1 MSKERLRFEDYLLL
15 ALLIVLFLGL
25 SVLYNV
31 NQNFSFDQVQMLLKG
46 IHAAL
51 TGEFLPFGNE
61 ASTMGNLPGMLS
73 SWVIGFPLQ
82 LYAHAWSPVIFQF
95 LLRVVAILLFINA
108 LCQLFERKIVL
119 IGTFLLALS
128 PWVLYQTM
136 LYNPAYLL
144 FGSTLTLNTLVR
156 LRNDSSNRRAHSALN
171 CGRGLEFNLGRFI
184 NSLLLV
190 LAIGFCLQLH
200 FSWPVLA
207 AMVGIMWLRR
217 DIKISYVGVLVGMA
231 LVGWSLVPYVQE
243 IMVNPSLLTN
253 PEPYAQ
259 ERYLGYGIVHV
270 YPVLKGLLYW
280 FRFGSL
286 LVTEKA
292 IVPELTDDL
301 SLWLV
306 VLGYAWI
313 GIAYLVG
320 GLSVLYAAY
329 SNYFVISRFHVSNSS
344 DRLRFVRGMSI
355 SAILAVLLAAGASP
369 VVLNFW
375 QIAVIIPFALLPVL
389 AFMSVRPH
397 GLKLYVWVAAIF
409 FVFANALGATYSEKF
424 SYQQNFSANF
434 YRTCLVGFS
443 PQQCSPYGTGLTAEQ
458 REVIAAQTP
467 QNLEVIKRVIGGIIP
482 HYEEILQQQ
491 QEAKAQEQAQ
501 AQEAQTQ
508 TESADQSGEVTV
520 REAITEPAEAP
531 VVEVVTAPVAA
542 PAAAPEAEPA
552 ASAPAASAP
561 AASADE
567 QAAPAADTA
576 ASASIEESSPASVVQ
591 VAPASE
597 PIVIAVPTASGSQNS
612 GSNANSSGSSNSEP
626 LIIDQGQGASGEL
639 VIH

>member
-31 NQNFSFDQVQMLLKG
+31 NQNFSYDQVQMLLKG
-46 IHAAL
+46 IHAAI

-119 IGTFLLALS
+119 IGTFFLALS

-171 CGRGLEFNLGRFI
+171 RGRGLEFNLGRFI

-344 DRLRFVRGMSI
+344 DRLRFVRGMTI

-397 GLKLYVWVAAIF
+397 GLKFYVWVAAIF
-409 FVFANALGATYSEKF
+409 FVFANFLGATYSEKF
-424 SYQQNFSANF
+424 NYKQNFSANF

-443 PQQCSPYGTGLTAEQ
+443 TQQCTPYGTSLSSDQ
-458 REVIAAQTP
+458 REAIAAQTP
-467 QNLEVIKRVIGGIIP
+467 QDPEVIKRVIGGIIP
-482 HYEEILQQQ
+482 HYEEIQQQ
-491 QEAKAQEQAQ
+491 QQAAQEQARAQ
-501 AQEAQTQ
+501 AQEAAQTQ
-508 TESADQSGEVTV
+508 AESA
-520 REAITEPAEAP
+520 ANTEPVLPAESAAST
-531 VVEVVTAPVAA
+531 EAETAVTEPEAA
-542 PAAAPEAEPA
+542 PA
-552 ASAPAASAP
+552 
-561 AASADE
+561 
-567 QAAPAADTA
+567 QAAPADTA
-576 ASASIEESSPASVVQ
+576 ASQSVVQ

-597 PIVIAVPTASGSQNS
+597 PIVIAVPSGSGSQNS
-612 GSNANSSGSSNSEP
+612 GSSANSSGSSNSEP

>member
-144 FGSTLTLNTLVR
+144 LGSTLTLNTLVR
-156 LRNDSSNRRAHSALN
+156 LRNDKSNRRVHG
-171 CGRGLEFNLGRFI
+171 GRALEFNLGRFI

-217 DIKISYVGVLVGMA
+217 DIKISYVGVLVGIA

-344 DRLRFVRGMSI
+344 DRLRFVRGMTI

-397 GLKLYVWVAAIF
+397 GLKFYVWVAAIF
-409 FVFANALGATYSEKF
+409 FVFANFLGATYSEKF
-424 SYQQNFSANF
+424 NYKQNFSANF

-458 REVIAAQTP
+458 HEVIAAQTP
-467 QNLEVIKRVIGGIIP
+467 QDLEVIKRVIGGIIP

-531 VVEVVTAPVAA
+531 VVEAVAA
-542 PAAAPEAEPA
+542 PAAEPA

-561 AASADE
+561 DASADE

>member
-1 MSKERLRFEDYLLL
+1 MCKERLRFEDYLLL

-31 NQNFSFDQVQMLLKG
+31 NQKFSFDQVQMLLKG

-128 PWVLYQTM
+128 PWILYQTM

-217 DIKISYVGVLVGMA
+217 DIKISYVGVLVGIA
-231 LVGWSLVPYVQE
+231 LVGWSLVPFVQE
-243 IMVNPSLLTN
+243 IMVNPSLLTH
-253 PEPYAQ
+253 PDPYARD
-259 ERYLGYGIVHV
+259 RYFGYGIVHV

-355 SAILAVLLAAGASP
+355 SAILAVLLAAGANTL
-369 VVLNFW
+369 VLNFW
-375 QIAVIIPFALLPVL
+375 QIAIIFPFALLPVL

-424 SYQQNFSANF
+424 NYQQNFSANF

-467 QNLEVIKRVIGGIIP
+467 QDLEVIKRVIGGIIP
-482 HYEEILQQQ
+482 HYDYEEILQQQ

-531 VVEVVTAPVAA
+531 VVEAVAA
-542 PAAAPEAEPA
+542 PAAEPA

-561 AASADE
+561 DASADE

>member
-171 CGRGLEFNLGRFI
+171 RGRGLEFNLGCFI

-190 LAIGFCLQLH
+190 LASGVCLQLH

-313 GIAYLVG
+313 GIASLVG

-467 QNLEVIKRVIGGIIP
+467 QDLEVIKRVIGGIIP

-520 REAITEPAEAP
+520 REAITEPAVP
-531 VVEVVTAPVAA
+531 VVEGVTAPGAA
-542 PAAAPEAEPA
+542 PAAEPA

-561 AASADE
+561 DASADE

>member
-144 FGSTLTLNTLVR
+144 LGSTLTLNTLVR
-156 LRNDSSNRRAHSALN
+156 LRNDKSNRRVHG
-171 CGRGLEFNLGRFI
+171 GRALEFNFGRFI

-217 DIKISYVGVLVGMA
+217 DIKISYVGVLVGLA

-306 VLGYAWI
+306 ILGYAWI

-397 GLKLYVWVAAIF
+397 GLKFYVWVAAIF
-409 FVFANALGATYSEKF
+409 FVFANGLGATYSEKF

-467 QNLEVIKRVIGGIIP
+467 QDLGVIKRVIGGIIP

-491 QEAKAQEQAQ
+491 QAAKAQEQAK
-501 AQEAQTQ
+501 AQDAAQTQ
-508 TESADQSGEVTV
+508 AESA
-520 REAITEPAEAP
+520 ANTEPVLPAESAASTEAEAA
-531 VVEVVTAPVAA
+531 VTEPEAA
-542 PAAAPEAEPA
+542 PAQAELAPVQE
-552 ASAPAASAP
+552 APAAPAP
-561 AASADE
+561 AA
-567 QAAPAADTA
+567 PADTA
-576 ASASIEESSPASVVQ
+576 VSHSVVQ

-612 GSNANSSGSSNSEP
+612 GSNANSSGGSNSEP

>member
-144 FGSTLTLNTLVR
+144 LGSTLTLNTLVR
-156 LRNDSSNRRAHSALN
+156 LRNDKSNRRVHG
-171 CGRGLEFNLGRFI
+171 GRALEFNLGRFI

-217 DIKISYVGVLVGMA
+217 DIKISYVGVLVGIA

-344 DRLRFVRGMSI
+344 DRLRFVRGMTI

-397 GLKLYVWVAAIF
+397 GLKFYVWVAAIF
-409 FVFANALGATYSEKF
+409 FVFANFLGATYSEKF
-424 SYQQNFSANF
+424 NYKQNFSANF

-458 REVIAAQTP
+458 HEVIAAQTP
-467 QNLEVIKRVIGGIIP
+467 QDLEVIKRVIGGIIP

-531 VVEVVTAPVAA
+531 VVEAVAA
-542 PAAAPEAEPA
+542 PAAEPA

-561 AASADE
+561 DASADE

-639 VIH
+639 AIH

>member
-119 IGTFLLALS
+119 IGTFFLALS

-144 FGSTLTLNTLVR
+144 LGSTLTLNTLVR
-156 LRNDSSNRRAHSALN
+156 LRNDKSNRRVHG
-171 CGRGLEFNLGRFI
+171 GRALEFNLGRFI

-217 DIKISYVGVLVGMA
+217 DIKISYVGVLVGLA

-292 IVPELTDDL
+292 IAPDLTDDL

-306 VLGYAWI
+306 ILGYAWI

-344 DRLRFVRGMSI
+344 DRLRFVRGMTI

-397 GLKLYVWVAAIF
+397 GLKFYVWVAAIF
-409 FVFANALGATYSEKF
+409 FVFANFLGATYSEKF
-424 SYQQNFSANF
+424 NYKQNFSANF

-443 PQQCSPYGTGLTAEQ
+443 TQQCTPYGTSLSSDQ
-458 REVIAAQTP
+458 REAIAAQTP
-467 QNLEVIKRVIGGIIP
+467 QDPEVIKRVIGGIIP
-482 HYEEILQQQ
+482 HYEEIQQQ
-491 QEAKAQEQAQ
+491 QQAAQEQARAQ
-501 AQEAQTQ
+501 AQEAAQTQ
-508 TESADQSGEVTV
+508 AENAANTEPVLPAESAAST
-520 REAITEPAEAP
+520 EAEAAVTEPE
-531 VVEVVTAPVAA
+531 AA
-542 PAAAPEAEPA
+542 PAPAELAPVQE
-552 ASAPAASAP
+552 APA
-561 AASADE
+561 
-567 QAAPAADTA
+567 QAAPADTA
-576 ASASIEESSPASVVQ
+576 ASQSVVQ

-597 PIVIAVPTASGSQNS
+597 PIVIAVPSGSGSQNS
-612 GSNANSSGSSNSEP
+612 GSSANSSGSSNSEP

>member
-1 MSKERLRFEDYLLL
+1 M
-15 ALLIVLFLGL
+15 
-25 SVLYNV
+25 
-31 NQNFSFDQVQMLLKG
+31 
-46 IHAAL
+46 
-51 TGEFLPFGNE
+51 
-61 ASTMGNLPGMLS
+61 
-73 SWVIGFPLQ
+73 
-82 LYAHAWSPVIFQF
+82 
-95 LLRVVAILLFINA
+95 
-108 LCQLFERKIVL
+108 
-119 IGTFLLALS
+119 
-128 PWVLYQTM
+128 
-136 LYNPAYLL
+136 
-144 FGSTLTLNTLVR
+144 
-156 LRNDSSNRRAHSALN
+156 
-171 CGRGLEFNLGRFI
+171 
-184 NSLLLV
+184 
-190 LAIGFCLQLH
+190 
-200 FSWPVLA
+200 
-207 AMVGIMWLRR
+207 
-217 DIKISYVGVLVGMA
+217 
-231 LVGWSLVPYVQE
+231 
-243 IMVNPSLLTN
+243 
-253 PEPYAQ
+253 
-259 ERYLGYGIVHV
+259 
-270 YPVLKGLLYW
+270 
-280 FRFGSL
+280 
-286 LVTEKA
+286 
-292 IVPELTDDL
+292 
-301 SLWLV
+301 
-306 VLGYAWI
+306 
-313 GIAYLVG
+313 
-320 GLSVLYAAY
+320 LYAAY

-355 SAILAVLLAAGASP
+355 SAILAVLLAAGANTL
-369 VVLNFW
+369 VLNFW
-375 QIAVIIPFALLPVL
+375 QIAIIFPFALLPVL

-424 SYQQNFSANF
+424 NYQQNFSANF

-467 QNLEVIKRVIGGIIP
+467 QDIEVIKRVIGGIIP
-482 HYEEILQQQ
+482 HYDYEEILQQQ

-531 VVEVVTAPVAA
+531 VVEAVAA
-542 PAAAPEAEPA
+542 PAAEPA

-561 AASADE
+561 DASADE